1 MSIDEYRY
9 GKGNV
14 MAEKTEGIKL
24 VMAFVERGQG
34 TAVARLFAEYRVV
47 CNFQS
52 VGQGTASSD
61 LLDALGFGTSERDI
75 LISMGCDSNVN
86 RLMYQLQENLYRDLD
101 AKGIV
106 FDMPLSG
113 ITNLAAGKLFE
124 KRLTPEENGNGGGIM
139 KQSGNDSLII
149 VVVNQGNT
157 DDVMDTARSAGA
169 RGGTVVRSRWAGGH
183 EDTMQ
188 FYGISLQ
195 AEKEIIFIVAARE
208 SRNAIMEAINE
219 THGLNTAA
227 AALTCSLEIE
237 NIAKL

>member
-1 MSIDEYRY
+1 
-9 GKGNV
+9 

-34 TAVARLFAEYRVV
+34 TAVARLFAQYSVF

-75 LISMGCDSNVN
+75 LISLGCDTNVS
-86 RLMYQLQENLYRDLD
+86 RLMYQLQENLYQELD

-106 FDMPLSG
+106 FDMTLSG
-113 ITNLAAGKLFE
+113 ITNLVAHKLFE
-124 KRLTPEENGNGGGIM
+124 QRLVPTGNGNGGGTMI
-139 KQSGNDSLII
+139 QSGNDSLII
-149 VVVNQGNT
+149 VMVNQGNT

-183 EDTMQ
+183 EDTLQ

-195 AEKEIIFIVAARE
+195 AEKEIIFIVAARD

-219 THGLNTAA
+219 KHGLNTPTAA
-227 AALTCSLEIE
+227 MTCSLEIE